1 MNRDYFE
8 SGFKFDKG
16 RQIVWKAICEYL
28 QRFIDENATVLELGA
43 GYCDFINQIEAK
55 KKFAIDLNP
64 DVSGYCNKDVVFIHA
79 AADQPINMEKESA
92 DMVFASNFFE
102 HLTDLESGKL
112 LKEIMKILK
121 PTGKLILI
129 QPNYYYAYREY
140 WDDYTHVKA
149 FSHNSI
155 QDYLQSQGF
164 TMLHAEK
171 KFIPFSFK
179 SKLPKSYWL
188 TKLYLAL
195 PYRLF
200 AKQMLIVAGK

>member
-1 MNRDYFE
+1 MNKNYFE
-8 SGFKFDKG
+8 SRFQFDKG

-28 QRFIDENATVLELGA
+28 QRFIDKNATVLELGA

-64 DVSGYCNKDVVFIHA
+64 DVSNYCNKDVVFIHA

-92 DMVFASNFFE
+92 DVVFASNFFE
-102 HLTDLESGKL
+102 HLTDMESGKL
-112 LKEIMKILK
+112 LKEIMKLLK
-121 PTGKLILI
+121 PNGKLILI

-149 FSHNSI
+149 FSHSSL
-155 QDYLQSQGF
+155 QDYLHSQGF
-164 TMLHAEK
+164 KILHAEK

-179 SKLPKSYWL
+179 SRLPKSYLL
-188 TKLYLAL
+188 TKLYLAS
-195 PYRLF
+195 PYRFF